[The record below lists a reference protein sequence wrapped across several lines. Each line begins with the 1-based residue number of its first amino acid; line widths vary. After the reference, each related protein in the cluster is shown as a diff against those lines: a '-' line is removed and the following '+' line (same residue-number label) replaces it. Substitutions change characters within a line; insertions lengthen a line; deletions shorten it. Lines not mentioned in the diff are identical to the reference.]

1 MDGWELADAVGNGI
15 DQAFLGTGEMVTKW
29 VTVVE
34 VMDNDG
40 QRWRQTLIPRD
51 ASYWDT
57 VGLLIAASDE
67 QRAMMREQA
76 P

>member
-15 DQAFLGTGEMVTKW
+15 DRAFLGTGEMVTKW